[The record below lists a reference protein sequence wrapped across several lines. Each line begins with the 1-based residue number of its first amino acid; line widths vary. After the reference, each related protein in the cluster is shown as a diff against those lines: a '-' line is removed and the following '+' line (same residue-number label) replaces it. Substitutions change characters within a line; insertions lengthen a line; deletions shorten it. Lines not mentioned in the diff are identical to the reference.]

1 MLTLGT
7 RTTGMRPIIPGSC
20 TSRGAALARRAMM
33 LAMPHVPFLPTIVG
47 PLAAIGFFLIG
58 SGHRRRRSPAHL
70 MSVFFCPA
78 APMGIVLSLRR
89 YVEHPEAMRVLASQ
103 AGFVQE

>member
-1 MLTLGT
+1 
-7 RTTGMRPIIPGSC
+7 
-20 TSRGAALARRAMM
+20 
-33 LAMPHVPFLPTIVG
+33 
-47 PLAAIGFFLIG
+47 
-58 SGHRRRRSPAHL
+58 

-103 AGFVQE
+103 AGFVQERQQFGISSQLETSRIAMHRRVLERNDGEMRRMVEAADAEPIAGGLLLCPGVVLADSIVQHNLGK